1 MRPALLAASMSDL
14 YSRPLA
20 QIDASGNITYIHTD
34 HLGTPLRFP
43 GQYAD
48 AAAGLNHNIARD
60 DDPALGRYIQ
70 ADPIGFAGG
79 PNLYGYAG
87 QNPELYVDPHG
98 KNPLVAALFAR
109 AMIAGLSAT
118 IIQGKRG
125 KIDSS
130 GISKAGGSHVAEN
143 PQPNRYDV

>member
-87 QNPELYVDPHG
+87 QNP
-98 KNPLVAALFAR
+98 LVAALFAR
-109 AMIAGLSAT
+109 AIIAGLSAT
-118 IIQGKRG
+118 IIQGKRV

-143 PQPNRYDV
+143 LQPNRYDV